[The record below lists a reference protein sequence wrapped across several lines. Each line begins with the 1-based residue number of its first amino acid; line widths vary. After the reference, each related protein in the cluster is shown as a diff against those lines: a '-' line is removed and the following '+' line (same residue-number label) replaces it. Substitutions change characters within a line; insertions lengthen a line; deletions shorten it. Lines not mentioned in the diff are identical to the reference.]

1 MTSKG
6 SRFSQGQRISVHEAL
21 KAITI
26 DAARALDLESEIG
39 SLEPGKLANL
49 TIVEVNPYELDPMR
63 LKDLAVKG
71 VVYRGVFHANSEN
84 H

>member
-1 MTSKG
+1 
-6 SRFSQGQRISVHEAL
+6 VHEAL

-49 TIVEVNPYELDPMR
+49 TIVEANPYELDPMR